1 MSILE
6 VGALASHFTLL
17 GLDGREYSLPGSLN
31 GKPAVL
37 VFCKTSCGTCDLAFP
52 YINRLRETYPE
63 GWELWAISQDPPDRS
78 SDYARKYRLTYP
90 VLIDAPEYAA
100 SKLYDPPA
108 TPTLFV
114 IAPDGRIEYTT
125 HGFVKDDVNEVSS
138 RVARYAGMDPV
149 VIAPENDGNPAFKP
163 G

>member
-17 GLDGREYSLPGSLN
+17 GLDGREYSLPSGLE
-31 GKPAVL
+31 GRPAVL
-37 VFCKTSCGTCDLAFP
+37 VFCKTTCGTCDLAFP
-52 YINRLRETYPE
+52 YINRLREEYPE
-63 GWELWAISQDPPDRS
+63 GWDLWAISQDPPDKS
-78 SDYARKYRLTYP
+78 SDYARKYGLTYP
-90 VLIDAPEYAA
+90 VLIDAPEFAA

-108 TPTLFV
+108 TPTIFV
-114 IAPDGRIEYTT
+114 IGPDGRVEYTT

-138 RVARYAGMDPV
+138 RIAHYAGRDPV